1 VALSGVLLLLI
12 IIAKGKRSN
21 RSQRAPDLGIDSTA
35 ALGIDSTAALGIDS
49 TAALDIDST
58 APRGRSS
65 VLTLMERVVAR
76 GRVHMGSGGGARFS
90 RVQQQGS
97 SWDSGMEPSSSG
109 GSSLSQPF
117 VEQEMGVIHTTSS
130 GAASL

>member
-21 RSQRAPDLGIDSTA
+21 PSQRAPDLG
-35 ALGIDSTAALGIDS
+35 
-49 TAALDIDST
+49 IDST

-65 VLTLMERVVAR
+65 VLTLLVAR
-76 GRVHMGSGGGARFS
+76 GRAHMGSGGGAGFS

-109 GSSLSQPF
+109 GPSLSQPF